1 MTNSYLNTVSR
12 VIFQRWEVG
21 WEVSLTIVIKDKFV
35 LNIVALINLGAVL
48 NCLQEGLVP
57 TQFYEKTKQ
66 TLSRV
71 NGKRLTINYK
81 LSNAHICNQDICIKQ
96 TFILVRDPKEKALLG
111 VPFLNS
117 IYPIKVND
125 QGLRTTLLDKEILF
139 EFTNPPD
146 EKNINTLRDQVIKA
160 KENQVNLLR
169 QEINLVR
176 IEEQLK
182 VEKTQD
188 AIEKFKNKIIGEIC
202 SNIPN
207 AFWHRKQHE
216 VELPYEPDFSGKNIP
231 TKAKPI

>member
-35 LNIVALINLGAVL
+35 LNIVALIDLGAVL

-188 AIEKFKNKIIGEIC
+188 AIEKFKNKSIGEIC

-207 AFWHRKQHE
+207 AFWHRK
-216 VELPYEPDFSGKNIP
+216 
-231 TKAKPI
+231 

>member
-35 LNIVALINLGAVL
+35 LNIVALIDLGGVL
-48 NCLQEGLVP
+48 NCLKEGLVP

-146 EKNINTLRDQVIKA
+146 ERNINTLRDQVIKA

-216 VELPYEPDFSGKNIP
+216 VELPYEPSFSEKNIP
-231 TKAKPI
+231 TTAKPI